1 MRAPLV
7 IGRGHPGLTETAFMN
22 ASSNLRGRL
31 SLEKNGVPFLGAAR
45 VDLLEA
51 IDREGSITQAAR
63 ALGISYKTAWDAIDA
78 MNNQADQALVVRTP
92 GGHRG
97 GGTCLTEYG
106 RHVLQLVR
114 AIEQEYQS
122 AVAML
127 EQRGSAF
134 TEYRRLLRR
143 FTLQTSARNQWVGT
157 VSAIQADR
165 VRAAVHVALD
175 EQITLVSDVSS
186 ESVRRLG
193 IHPGLEICALVKAVS
208 VEVGPMPEALPTGVN
223 RFMGSVGRC
232 YRDRTQS
239 ELMIDLPGGRSVT
252 AVVKDGR
259 EPLQVG
265 DAALVSFEPSAV
277 TLVLLP

>member
-1 MRAPLV
+1 
-7 IGRGHPGLTETAFMN
+7 MN

-97 GGTCLTEYG
+97 GGTSLTDYG

-208 VEVGPMPEALPTGVN
+208 VDVGPMPETLPEGVN
-223 RFMGSVGRC
+223 RFMGNVGRC

-252 AVVKDGR
+252 AVVKDGQQ
-259 EPLQVG
+259 PLQVG